1 MATTVVPT
9 VFTRPSV
16 TSRLLAW
23 AARALDV
30 RRGEGGLVVL
40 SFVVLLLTIS
50 AHTMLETARDT
61 LLLAKMPRRSLGIV
75 YVLIAV
81 FTLPTGAI
89 AAAMAK
95 RWGPKRALS
104 GSLVVAALSV
114 LGVRAL
120 PAGANTAMTLYV
132 LTGLIGAVLVPQ
144 FWAFAGG
151 LFTVTQG
158 RRLLGP
164 IASAGVIGG
173 FVGSGLAAVAVR
185 MMPTRQLLLVAGAI
199 FLVAAGRILTTRVG
213 DEPLN
218 GTALENEKK
227 ASMFSRDA
235 MADVRRDPFVLRIAG
250 LVTLSTATVLA
261 LDYLFKWSVAESV
274 PPERLGRYLA
284 TYYAIVNGVSL
295 VMQLFV
301 GGALVRRLGV
311 TSAALVTPMLLAGAS
326 VGMAV
331 FGGAHRAVM
340 LAKGADGA
348 LRHSVHRITTELVY
362 LPVNATTRARVKPFI
377 DGALARFAQAITACL
392 LLAMAETGRL
402 SRWHMTAFICV
413 LAFAWLALAANTRKP
428 YLEIFRRAI
437 TRDST
442 LEQGTRALDFATVE
456 MLVERLSNPKAE
468 EVVAAMRVLEA
479 RGRERLVP
487 ALILYHPEPRVLVHA
502 IEVFSA
508 SDRTDWMLLAEG
520 LVTHTDE
527 TVRMAALR
535 ALCRRG
541 RVDLLKKMA
550 ATDQPRI
557 RAYVNLWLA
566 VRAIQN
572 ERERES
578 LPPGAPPPPPPS
590 TRGVPPSE
598 AFRDEDATAV
608 WEGTLAAIADAPQ
621 LPELGDMLLQFLDAG
636 LDVHALPADA
646 LETATD
652 YLDLLALAVANQ
664 ADPRTIPRLVPR
676 LAFRVGRDAIRG
688 ALVRLGQPGFDA
700 VANALRDPR
709 SPRQLRIHLPRTLG
723 RFGTPEAAQ
732 VLLRVLEEDRD
743 GLVRY
748 KAIRGLGALAGEHH
762 VRVEPRRVERFA
774 YDNLVEYLRLLGLGV
789 GLERGFDPAS
799 ATNPRRAFATMRF
812 LDGLLEDKMRQ
823 ALERA
828 FRLLKIAYPKE
839 DIHGVHIAATSSDKR
854 ARANASEFLDTLLT
868 RKHERRLRA
877 ILCIIIDDV
886 TGADRVDRAT
896 AFLASPA
903 PRDHR
908 AAIVEL
914 SRDRD
919 AILSAIA
926 LDHARAFGDPQLLGR
941 STTARGDRGEVDPK
955 TRALASSRSV
965 VDA

>member
-1 MATTVVPT
+1 MATTVAPT

-30 RRGEGGLVVL
+30 RRGEGSLVVL

-75 YVLIAV
+75 YVLIAI

-89 AAAMAK
+89 AAATAR

-104 GSLVVAALSV
+104 GSLVVAAASV
-114 LGVRAL
+114 MGVRAL
-120 PAGANTAMTLYV
+120 PAGPNTAMTLYV

-185 MMPTRQLLLVAGAI
+185 MMPTRQLLLVAGAL

-213 DEPLN
+213 DEPLA
-218 GTALENEKK
+218 GTALESAKK
-227 ASMFSRDA
+227 ESMFSRDA

-284 TYYAIVNGVSL
+284 TYYAIVNGISL

-340 LAKGADGA
+340 VAKGADGA

-362 LPVNATTRARVKPFI
+362 LPVNATTRARIKPFI

-402 SRWHMTAFICV
+402 SRWHMTVFICV

-442 LEQGTRALDFATVE
+442 LEQGTPALDFATVE
-456 MLVERLSNPKAE
+456 MLVERLSNTKPE

-520 LVTHTDE
+520 LVTHADE

-566 VRAIQN
+566 VRAIQQEH
-572 ERERES
+572 ERAS
-578 LPPGAPPPPPPS
+578 LPPGAPPPS
-590 TRGVPPSE
+590 TRGPMPAE
-598 AFRDEDATAV
+598 TFRDEDATAV

-646 LETATD
+646 LENATD

-664 ADPRTIPRLVPR
+664 ADPRTVPRLVPR
-676 LAFRVGRDAIRG
+676 LAFRVGRDSIRG

-700 VANALRDPR
+700 VANALRDRR
-709 SPRQLRIHLPRTLG
+709 SPRQLRVHLPRTLA

-732 VLLRVLEEDRD
+732 VLLRVLEEERD

-762 VRVEPRRVERFA
+762 VRIEPRRVERFA
-774 YDNLVEYLRLLGLGV
+774 YDNLVEYLRLVALGV

-799 ATNPRRAFATMRF
+799 AENPRRAFATMRF

-823 ALERA
+823 ALERS
-828 FRLLKIAYPKE
+828 FRLLKVAYPKE

-868 RKHERRLRA
+868 RKYERRLRA
-877 ILCIIIDDV
+877 ILRIIIDDV
-886 TGADRVDRAT
+886 TGADRVERAS

-919 AILSAIA
+919 AVLSAIA
-926 LDHARAFGDPQLLGR
+926 LDHARAFGDPQLFER
-941 STTARGDRGEVDPK
+941 ATTARGARTEVDAT

-965 VDA
+965 LDA

>member
-1 MATTVVPT
+1 MATTVAPS
-9 VFTRPSV
+9 VFTRPSL

-23 AARALDV
+23 GARALDV
-30 RRGEGGLVVL
+30 RRGEGRLVVL

-95 RWGPKRALS
+95 RWGPKRALC

-114 LGVRAL
+114 LGVRGL
-120 PAGANTAMTLYV
+120 PAGANTAMALYV

-173 FVGSGLAAVAVR
+173 FAGSGLAAVAVR
-185 MMPTRQLLLVAGAI
+185 MMPTRQLLVVAGAI

-213 DEPLN
+213 DDPIN
-218 GTALENEKK
+218 GTALETEKK
-227 ASMFSRDA
+227 ESMFSKDA

-274 PPERLGRYLA
+274 APERLGRYLA
-284 TYYAIVNGVSL
+284 TYYAVVNGVSL

-311 TSAALVTPMLLAGAS
+311 TSAALVTPMLLTGAS
-326 VGMAV
+326 VAV
-331 FGGAHRAVM
+331 AAFGGAHRAVM
-340 LAKGADGA
+340 VAKGADGA

-362 LPVNATTRARVKPFI
+362 LPVNAATRARVKPFI
-377 DGALARFAQAITACL
+377 DGALARFAQAVTACF

-413 LAFAWLALAANTRKP
+413 LSFAWLALAANTRKP

-456 MLVERLSNPKAE
+456 MLVERLGNPRAE

-487 ALILYHPEPRVLVHA
+487 ALILYHPDPRVLVHA

-508 SDRTDWMLLAEG
+508 SDRTDWMPLAEG
-520 LVTHTDE
+520 LVTHGDE

-572 ERERES
+572 QRQRES
-578 LPPGAPPPPPPS
+578 LPPGAPPPPPSS
-590 TRGVPPSE
+590 TRGVASAE
-598 AFRDEDATAV
+598 FRDEDATAV

-709 SPRQLRIHLPRTLG
+709 APRQLRVHLPRTLA

-732 VLLRVLEEDRD
+732 LLLRVLEKDHD

-762 VRVEPRRVERFA
+762 VRVEPRRVEQLA
-774 YDNLVEYLRLLGLGV
+774 YDNLVEYLRLLGHSV

-799 ATNPRRAFATMRF
+799 AQSPRRAFATMRF
-812 LDGLLEDKMRQ
+812 LDGLLADKMRQ

-877 ILCIIIDDV
+877 ILRIIIDDAA
-886 TGADRVDRAT
+886 GADRVERAA
-896 AFLASPA
+896 AFLPA
-903 PRDHR
+903 PAPPDHR

-926 LDHARAFGDPQLLGR
+926 LDHARAFGDPQLVER
-941 STTARGDRGEVDPK
+941 SASARGTRAEVDPA